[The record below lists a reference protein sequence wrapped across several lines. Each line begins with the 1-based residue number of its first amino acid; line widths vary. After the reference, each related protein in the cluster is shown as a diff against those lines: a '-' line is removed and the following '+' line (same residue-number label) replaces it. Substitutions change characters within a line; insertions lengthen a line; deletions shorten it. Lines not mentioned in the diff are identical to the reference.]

1 MGMSSDVD
9 DFHQKS
15 DARVLMVL
23 LQNMGR
29 EREREREEKMF
40 MALDEMPV
48 TECISFNLSEMR

>member
-15 DARVLMVL
+15 DARVLMDL
-23 LQNMGR
+23 LQHMG
-29 EREREREEKMF
+29 REREREEKMF